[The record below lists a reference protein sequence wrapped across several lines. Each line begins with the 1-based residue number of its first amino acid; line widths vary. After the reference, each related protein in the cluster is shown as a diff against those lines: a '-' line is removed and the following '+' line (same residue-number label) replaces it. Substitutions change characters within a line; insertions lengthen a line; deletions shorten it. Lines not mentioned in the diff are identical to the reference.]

1 MGDIGINSLVVKPVE
16 QGVTAPEPK
25 KVDTAKKEPKVEVP
39 TLIVDD
45 PGKSKKL
52 DYKEVVP
59 TKKVEEVVYST
70 NDLLKRLNTELKLEV
85 DKESNMVVVKVI
97 DGESKEVV
105 RQIPAEEFI
114 ELSKRMEDAIGMLF
128 DKKT

>member
-1 MGDIGINSLVVKPVE
+1 MGDVGINSVVIKPVE

-25 KVDTAKKEPKVEVP
+25 KVDVAKKEIKVEIP
-39 TLIVDD
+39 TLVGDD
-45 PGKSKKL
+45 LEKSEEL
-52 DYKEVVP
+52 DYKEAVS
-59 TKKVEEVVYST
+59 TKEVEEVVYST
-70 NDLLKRLNTELKLEV
+70 NDLLKRLNTELKVEV
-85 DKESNMVVVKVI
+85 DKDSNMVVVKVI